1 MQPLDWISLVGPLL
15 LVLIIG
21 IYANRY
27 VNSVSAFLSSGRLA
41 GRYLL
46 AVSRG
51 EMQAGAVV
59 FVAAFEVF
67 SKAGFSL
74 TWWGW
79 INNPIWVLIGI
90 SGFVIY
96 RYRETRALTLAQ
108 FFEIRYNKSFR
119 LFTGALGF
127 LAGIANFGIIPAI
140 GARFFVY
147 FLGFPE
153 TVTLFSVAIPTYIPV
168 MAVFLSVTVLI
179 TITGG
184 FITLMITD
192 CVEGIISQLFYLAI
206 ILALISMFSWS
217 QIIETLGHRPPGQ
230 SMINPFDSLGLKD
243 FNLVYVLMGIFGG
256 IYGTMAWQHQS
267 AYNAASI
274 TPHESRMSGILSGWR
289 ETGKIAVIALLA
301 CCAMTYLQNP
311 DFALQSAGA
320 HAEIARIHDPRVQE
334 QMQIPV
340 ALSHILPTGLR
351 GAFCAILLMGLFGGD
366 AVHLHSWGSILIQD
380 VIVPLRK
387 RPFAPARHILMLRLS
402 IAGVAMFA
410 FLFGCFFRQ
419 TEYIMMW
426 WSVTGALYVGGAG
439 AAIIGGLY
447 WKKGTAAGAWV
458 AMLAGATLAV
468 GGIIARQ
475 HYGADFPFNGRE
487 IGFYTSLTAI
497 TLYVGVS
504 LLTNRGDF
512 NMDKMLH
519 RGRYAVQPDAVAE
532 PAKTALPEK
541 KTWSWGK
548 LIGLDENFNVSDRWI
563 AIALF
568 SWNMLWFG
576 VFIVGSCWNLIAP
589 WPDSAWSAFWRIAV
603 IGLPV
608 FICFVTAIWFTW
620 GGVRDIFSLFR
631 RLRLARVNPLDDGS
645 VAGHQNL
652 DEAVA
657 SRRLAEPATGA
668 GTPLHK

>member
-1 MQPLDWISLVGPLL
+1 MHTLDWISLAGPLVV
-15 LVLIIG
+15 VLIVG

-27 VNSVSAFLSSGRLA
+27 LNSVSAFLSSGRLA

-67 SKAGFSL
+67 SKSGFNL

-79 INNPIWVLIGI
+79 INNPIWVLVGI

-119 LFTGALGF
+119 LFTGGLGF
-127 LAGIANFGIIPAI
+127 LAGIANFGIIPAV
-140 GARFFVY
+140 GARFFVH

-153 TVTLFSVAIPTYIPV
+153 SITVLSFTLPTYIPV
-168 MAVFLSVTVLI
+168 MAVFLSVTVII

-206 ILALISMFSWS
+206 IFALISMFSWS
-217 QIIETLGHRPPGQ
+217 QIIETLGHRAPGH
-230 SMINPFDSLGLKD
+230 SLINPFDSSGLRD
-243 FNLVYVLMGIFGG
+243 FNLAFVLMGIFGG
-256 IYGTMAWQHQS
+256 LYGTMAWQHQS
-267 AYNAASI
+267 AYNSASI

-311 DFALQSAGA
+311 DFAIQSADA

-340 ALSHILPTGLR
+340 ALSHLLPNGLR

-366 AVHLHSWGSILIQD
+366 AVHLHSWGSILVQD
-380 VIVPLRK
+380 VILPLRK
-387 RPFAPARHILMLRLS
+387 RPMTPARHIRLLRLS
-402 IAGVAMFA
+402 IAGVAVFA

-426 WSVTGALYVGGAG
+426 WSITGALYVGGAG

-447 WKKGTAAGAWV
+447 WKKGTAAGAW
-458 AMLAGATLAV
+458 AALLTGSTLSV

-475 HYGADFPFNGRE
+475 YYGDGFSLNGRE
-487 IGFYTSLTAI
+487 IAFYTSLVAI
-497 TLYVGVS
+497 IVYVGVS
-504 LLTNRGDF
+504 LLTNKGDF
-512 NMDKMLH
+512 NMDRMLH
-519 RGRYAVQPDAVAE
+519 RGQYAIQPEGAMKPMRVAA
-532 PAKTALPEK
+532 PK

-548 LIGLDENFNVSDRWI
+548 LVGLDEHFSVADRWI
-563 AIALF
+563 AISLF
-568 SWNMLWFG
+568 SWNMLWFS

-589 WPDSAWSAFWRIAV
+589 WPDSAWAAFWRIAV
-603 IGLPV
+603 VGLPV
-608 FICFVTAIWFTW
+608 VICFVTAIWFTW
-620 GGVRDIFSLFR
+620 GGLRDIRSLFR
-631 RLRLARVNPLDDGS
+631 QLRTARINHLDDGT
-645 VAGHQNL
+645 VVGHQNL
-652 DEAVA
+652 DEAAVSGQA
-657 SRRLAEPATGA
+657 AKTRNDLPRLV
-668 GTPLHK
+668 K

>member
-1 MQPLDWISLVGPLL
+1 MHTLDWISLVGPLVV
-15 LVLIIG
+15 VLIVG

-27 VNSVSAFLSSGRLA
+27 LNSVSAFLSSGRLA

-79 INNPIWVLIGI
+79 INNPIWVVVGI

-127 LAGIANFGIIPAI
+127 LAGIANFGIIPAV

-153 TVTLFSVAIPTYIPV
+153 SITVLSCTVPTYIPV
-168 MAVFLSVTVLI
+168 MAVFLSITVLI

-206 ILALISMFSWS
+206 IFALITMFSWS
-217 QIIETLGHRPPGQ
+217 QIIETLGHRPVGH
-230 SMINPFDSLGLKD
+230 SLINPFDSSGLKD
-243 FNLVYVLMGIFGG
+243 FNLAFVLMGIFGG
-256 IYGTMAWQHQS
+256 LYGTMAWQHQS
-267 AYNAASI
+267 AYNSASI

-301 CCAMTYLQNP
+301 CCAMTYLNNP
-311 DFALQSAGA
+311 DFAVQSAGA
-320 HAEIARIHDPRVQE
+320 HAELAGIQDARVQE

-340 ALSHILPTGLR
+340 ALSHLLPNGLR

-366 AVHLHSWGSILIQD
+366 AVHLHSWGSIFVQD
-380 VIVPLRK
+380 VILPLRK
-387 RPFAPARHILMLRLS
+387 RPMAPANHIRLLRFS
-402 IAGVAMFA
+402 IAGVALFA
-410 FLFGCFFRQ
+410 FLFGCFFSQ

-426 WSVTGALYVGGAG
+426 WSITGALYVGGAG

-447 WKKGTAAGAWV
+447 WKKGTAAGAW
-458 AMLAGATLAV
+458 AALLTGSGLSIS
-468 GGIIARQ
+468 GIIARQ
-475 HYGADFPFNGRE
+475 YYGNEFAFNGRE
-487 IGFYTSLTAI
+487 
-497 TLYVGVS
+497 
-504 LLTNRGDF
+504 
-512 NMDKMLH
+512 
-519 RGRYAVQPDAVAE
+519 
-532 PAKTALPEK
+532 
-541 KTWSWGK
+541 
-548 LIGLDENFNVSDRWI
+548 
-563 AIALF
+563 
-568 SWNMLWFG
+568 
-576 VFIVGSCWNLIAP
+576 
-589 WPDSAWSAFWRIAV
+589 
-603 IGLPV
+603 
-608 FICFVTAIWFTW
+608 
-620 GGVRDIFSLFR
+620 
-631 RLRLARVNPLDDGS
+631 
-645 VAGHQNL
+645 
-652 DEAVA
+652 
-657 SRRLAEPATGA
+657 
-668 GTPLHK
+668 